1 LSFIYFS
8 AAPLGN
14 KVLVNGIWVCMAIIT
29 GAVGGATNAI
39 VQTHLGGGKNGNTNP
54 GNNAPAYNNTGTG

>member
-1 LSFIYFS
+1 
-8 AAPLGN
+8 
-14 KVLVNGIWVCMAIIT
+14 MAIIT